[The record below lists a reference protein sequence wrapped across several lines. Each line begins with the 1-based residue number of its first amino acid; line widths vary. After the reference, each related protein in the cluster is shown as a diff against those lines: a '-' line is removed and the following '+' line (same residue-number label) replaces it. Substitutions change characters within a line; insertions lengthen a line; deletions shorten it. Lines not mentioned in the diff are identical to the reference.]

1 MRYSVL
7 VKPGSKK
14 GPLVEMGTESGLIV
28 YVRDRA
34 VDGKANIA
42 VSELLAKHFGV
53 SKTSVVIVR
62 GHASRYKVVDV
73 K

>member
-1 MRYSVL
+1 MRHSVF

-14 GPLVEMGTESGLIV
+14 GPLVEVGAGGSLIV

-34 VDGKANIA
+34 VDGKANTA
-42 VSELLAKHFGV
+42 VSELLAKHLGV